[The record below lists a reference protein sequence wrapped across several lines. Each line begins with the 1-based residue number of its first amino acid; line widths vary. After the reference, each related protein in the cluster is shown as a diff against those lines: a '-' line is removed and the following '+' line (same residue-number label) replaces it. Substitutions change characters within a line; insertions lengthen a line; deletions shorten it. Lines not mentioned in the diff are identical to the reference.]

1 MPEPHEHNP
10 SGFDAPAGG
19 GGEEEPA
26 APSGAGGADRFWRQ
40 YGAARGGRTGTRN
53 GGDQTPAAEDGQGA
67 TDHECLEW
75 CPICRG
81 AEVVRATTPPELREQ
96 WQTVQRDALV
106 MVRALIDA
114 YLQRLGDGPGRRAAH
129 RVEDIPIE

>member
-1 MPEPHEHNP
+1 MSEHHEQNP
-10 SGFDAPAGG
+10 SGFEAPAGAEGGAGGSAGGANRFWEQYGTTRPHGRPGARNG
-19 GGEEEPA
+19 GGEGEAQPQRN
-26 APSGAGGADRFWRQ
+26 G
-40 YGAARGGRTGTRN
+40 RGG
-53 GGDQTPAAEDGQGA
+53 E
-67 TDHECLEW
+67 HECLEW

-106 MVRALIDA
+106 MVRGLIDA
-114 YLQRLGDGPGRRAAH
+114 YLERIGEAPRGHAPQ